1 MSIPVTVIGKRKNGT
16 TYTVRSHMPIEKLGM
31 TKKQLP
37 LNLTHAERKARI
49 NKMVEDELPPNEES
63 LMHHSQE
70 EYYYDDSGAWAVSEE
85 TVATDPDSGQAESH
99 VVLDRRLGTLGSA
112 IFYSR
117 IPFVRKH
124 LSTMTTWRASQGK
137 LHRY

>member
-1 MSIPVTVIGKRKNGT
+1 
-16 TYTVRSHMPIEKLGM
+16 
-31 TKKQLP
+31 
-37 LNLTHAERKARI
+37 
-49 NKMVEDELPPNEES
+49 MVEDELPSSGES

-70 EYYYDDSGAWAVSEE
+70 EYVYDDSGAWAVSEE

-117 IPFVRKH
+117 IPCVRKH
-124 LSTMTTWRASQGK
+124 VSTMTTWHACQGK
-137 LHRY
+137 LQLY